1 LYYYYNYC
9 IIKADIIYSALIIQG
24 NPPTK
29 TFKDILQ
36 QTVNSAKYASVD
48 GLRKKLQL
56 RKKKNPSTTLYATL
70 HRFVGAKTIFDAG
83 KGWYSTIQTPFTP
96 HYESIREVVR
106 QLEKQFPQLYY
117 SVWSTEQLQ
126 PFAHHLMNRCT
137 TFVYTET
144 DAIRSVTE
152 FLQSQQYTVYSNP
165 KQADVE
171 KYVAASNRKII
182 VRALVTEEPVDGHYA
197 TIEKVLVDLFLEK
210 DRLFLMDGAE
220 YKRIF
225 EGLIFSNRINI
236 GRLLRYAARREIKS
250 SVMKLLSEHKSTTIM

>member
-1 LYYYYNYC
+1 L
-9 IIKADIIYSALIIQG
+9 L
-24 NPPTK
+24 
-29 TFKDILQ
+29 

-56 RKKKNPSTTLYATL
+56 RKKKIPSTTLYATL

-96 HYESIREVVR
+96 QYKSVKEITR
-106 QLEKQFPQLYY
+106 QLEKQFPQLQY
-117 SVWSTEQLQ
+117 SVWSNEQLQ
-126 PFAHHLMNRCT
+126 PFAHHLMSRFT
-137 TFVYTET
+137 TFIYTET
-144 DAIRSVTE
+144 DAISSVTE
-152 FLQSQQYTVYSNP
+152 FLQSQQYTVYPNP

-171 KYVAASNRKII
+171 KYVATSDRRII

-197 TIEKVLVDLFLEK
+197 TIEKVLIDLFLEK

-225 EGLIFSNRINI
+225 EGIIFSNRINI
-236 GRLLRYAARREIKS
+236 GRLLRYAARRELKS
-250 SVMKLLSEHKSTTIM
+250 SVMKLLLEYKSTIIM